1 MDKEVELLAKKVITV
16 KNVISRIIGNITIF
30 LVVVKLFRLIQISWL
45 MVFLPWIIT
54 FLIFFCSEN
63 FRTRFCW
70 IRLFESR
77 RKIQR
82 KNVYFFQKNYKRIVY
97 KKFLKGLKILKK

>member
-45 MVFLPWIIT
+45 MTFLLWIIT
-54 FLIFFCSEN
+54 FLIFFVVRILEHAFVGYACLNPEEKDN
-63 FRTRFCW
+63 EKMFIF
-70 IRLFESR
+70 F
-77 RKIQR
+77 RKI
-82 KNVYFFQKNYKRIVY
+82 I
-97 KKFLKGLKILKK
+97 KG